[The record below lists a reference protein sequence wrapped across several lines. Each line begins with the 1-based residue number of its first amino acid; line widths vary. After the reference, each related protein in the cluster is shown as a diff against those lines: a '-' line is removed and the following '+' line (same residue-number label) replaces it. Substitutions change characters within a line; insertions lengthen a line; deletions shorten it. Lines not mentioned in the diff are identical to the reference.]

1 MCHEY
6 AVAFNWV
13 LRLTGNS
20 VLSKSELVIENFE
33 YLQAYYF
40 YTKYGKFVFYNREYM
55 RVYNRICDRHYAPVV
70 RRNIN
75 NCTSQW

>member
-20 VLSKSELVIENFE
+20 VLSKSELVIENLE

-40 YTKYGKFVFYNREYM
+40 YTKYGKFVFYNR
-55 RVYNRICDRHYAPVV
+55 
-70 RRNIN
+70 
-75 NCTSQW
+75 